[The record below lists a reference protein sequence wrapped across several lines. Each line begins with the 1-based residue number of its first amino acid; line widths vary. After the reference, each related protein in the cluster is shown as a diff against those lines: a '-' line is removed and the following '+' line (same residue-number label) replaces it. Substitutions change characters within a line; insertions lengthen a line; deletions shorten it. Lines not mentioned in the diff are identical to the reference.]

1 MRRAGL
7 LLMALLLVATLAFGV
22 CAATGASGMSS
33 FATVSSDGSCQVSM
47 TVTFHMEQ
55 AVDKLY
61 FPIPKE
67 AVSISLNGSRV
78 SASRADDARQI
89 NMSRLVK
96 GVVGDVTASIH
107 YTLPDVIHATEDGL
121 LEMRIPMLSGFSY
134 PVDTMTFS
142 VTMPGAMDV
151 LPSFV
156 SGYHQ
161 ARIEEDLTY
170 QVEGATITG
179 ASLKAMKDHE
189 TMTMTLAVTEEM
201 FPQSFARVQ
210 NYDAGQT
217 AMLVC
222 MALALLIWL
231 ISMWNLPVLPKSC
244 TEPPDGFAAGQL
256 GSVLAGQGT
265 DLTIMVLS
273 WAKLGYV
280 LIRYDRRRAVLYKQM
295 EMGNERSEFE
305 QRLFHKLFGKR
316 TSVDTSG
323 YQYAQ
328 LCRMAAGRTDGMKE
342 MMKRFTGNPKVFRL
356 ASSGIGLF
364 GGACL
369 AVALADGAALQ
380 GLLIFVLG
388 ALGGVSGWYMQEFGA
403 GLILNNRRK
412 LTVSLATGGAWLV
425 LGLLTGAFPVSL
437 QMVGVTFVAGL
448 LLAWG
453 GRRTAMGRQL
463 QGQVLGLKWYLRTAD
478 KQQLRRISEIDS
490 DYFFRMA
497 PCALALGM
505 DRAFAKRFGKRKL
518 ERCPYLDMG
527 KEIPMTALQWS
538 AVLRNV
544 VDTMEKRAR
553 VLPFEKLLGM
563 IHSITKR

>member
-1 MRRAGL
+1 MRRIGL
-7 LLMALLLVATLAFGV
+7 VLMALLLVAAMAFGV
-22 CAATGASGMSS
+22 GAATGASGMNT

-61 FPIPKE
+61 FPIPKD
-67 AVSISLNGSRV
+67 AVGVSLNGSRV
-78 SASRADDARQI
+78 SASRADDVRRI
-89 NMSRLVK
+89 NLSRLVK

-107 YTLPDVIHATEDGL
+107 YTLPDVIHATETGA
-121 LEMRIPMLSGFSY
+121 LEMRVPMLSGFSY

-142 VTMPGAMDV
+142 VTMPGAVDV

-170 QVEGATITG
+170 QVEGVTITG

-217 AMLVC
+217 AMIVC

-231 ISMWNLPVLPKSC
+231 ICMWNMPVLPKSC
-244 TEPPDGFAAGQL
+244 TEPPEGFTAGQL
-256 GSVLAGQGT
+256 GSALVGQGT
-265 DLTIMVLS
+265 DLTLMALF
-273 WAKLGYV
+273 WAKLGY
-280 LIRYDRRRAVLYKQM
+280 LRIRYDRRRVTLHKQM

-305 QRLFHKLFGKR
+305 QRLFNKLFGKR

-328 LCRMAAGRTDGMKE
+328 LCRMAAERTDGMKE

-356 ASSGIGLF
+356 VASGIGLF

-369 AVALADGAALQ
+369 AVALANGAALQ
-380 GLLIFVLG
+380 GLLIFLMG
-388 ALGGVSGWYMQEFGA
+388 ALGGVSGWYMQDFGA
-403 GLILNNRRK
+403 GLILNHRRK
-412 LTVSLATGGAWLV
+412 LTVSLTLGGIWLL
-425 LGLLTGAFPVSL
+425 LGLLTGAFSVSL
-437 QMVGVTFVAGL
+437 QMVGITFVAGL

-453 GRRTAMGRQL
+453 GRRTSMGRQL
-463 QGQVLGLKWYLRTAD
+463 QGQVLGLQWYLRTAD
-478 KQQLRRISEIDS
+478 KQQLRRLSETDS

-505 DRAFAKRFGKRKL
+505 DKAFAKRFGKRKF
-518 ERCPYLDMG
+518 ERCPYLDTG
-527 KEIPMTALQWS
+527 KEIPMTVLKWS
-538 AVLRNV
+538 ALLRDV
-544 VDTMEKRAR
+544 VDTMDRRAR
-553 VLPFEKLLGM
+553 ALPFEKLLGM
-563 IHSITKR
+563 IHSMIKR

>member
-1 MRRAGL
+1 MRRMASL
-7 LLMALLLVATLAFGV
+7 LTAVLLLVVLALNVSAT
-22 CAATGASGMSS
+22 TGASGMNS

-47 TVTFHMEQ
+47 TITFHMEQ

-61 FPIPKE
+61 FPIPRE
-67 AVSISLNGSRV
+67 AVSISLNGSRI
-78 SASRADDARQI
+78 SASRAEDARQI
-89 NMSRLVK
+89 NLSRLVK

-107 YTLPDVIHATEDGL
+107 YTLPDVIHATENGL

-134 PVDTMTFS
+134 PVDSMTFS
-142 VTMPGAMDV
+142 VTMPGAIDV

-189 TMTMTLAVTEEM
+189 TMTMTLSVTEEM
-201 FPQSFARVQ
+201 FPQTFARVQ

-231 ISMWNLPVLPKSC
+231 ISMWNMPVLPKNC
-244 TEPPDGFAAGQL
+244 TEQPEGFAAGQL

-265 DLTIMVLS
+265 DLTLMVLS

-280 LIRYDRRRAVLYKQM
+280 LIRYDRRRVVLYKRM

-316 TSVDTSG
+316 TSIDTSG

-328 LCRMAAGRTDGMKE
+328 LYRMAAGRTDGMQE
-342 MMKRFTGNPKVFRL
+342 MMKRFTGNPRIFRV
-356 ASSGIGLF
+356 AASGIGLF

-388 ALGGVSGWYMQEFGA
+388 ALGGVSGWYMQDFGA
-403 GLILNNRRK
+403 GLILNHRRK
-412 LTVSLATGGAWLV
+412 LTVSLSIGGAWLV
-425 LGLLTGAFPVSL
+425 LGLLTGAFSISL
-437 QMVGVTFVAGL
+437 QMVGVTYIAGL

-453 GRRTAMGRQL
+453 GRRTSMGRQL
-463 QGQVLGLKWYLRTAD
+463 QGQVLGLQWYLRTID
-478 KQQLRRISEIDS
+478 KQQIRRITEADS

-505 DRAFAKRFGKRKL
+505 DKAFAKRFGKRKF
-518 ERCPYLDMG
+518 ERCPYLDAG

-538 AVLRNV
+538 AVLHNA
-544 VDTMEKRAR
+544 VDAMERRAR
-553 VLPFEKLLGM
+553 ALPFEKLLGM
-563 IHSITKR
+563 IRSMMKR